1 MQIHFK
7 LRDNKMKNE
16 LKQTIIRAKGD
27 ELKYEFYDYFLT
39 VLPINKN
46 KVKIEGSHCNIF
58 YALEYFRIG
67 TLSKIKEYSISVGN
81 RNELEE
87 NEEIKQLKFIKIYY
101 QNITKQ
107 DFSEI
112 IKNLRN
118 FYLQCG
124 VYIDCLVINS
134 IIDLYYDK
142 SGKFKE
148 HLISKV

>member
-1 MQIHFK
+1 
-7 LRDNKMKNE
+7 MKNE

-27 ELKYEFYDYFLT
+27 ELKYEFYDYFVT
-39 VLPINKN
+39 IFPISIK
-46 KVKIEGSHCNIF
+46 KLKIEGSHCNIF
-58 YALEYFRIG
+58 YAREYFWIG
-67 TLSKIKEYSISVGN
+67 ALSKIKEYSIIVGDT
-81 RNELEE
+81 NELEE
-87 NEEIKQLKFIKIYY
+87 NEEIKQLKFHKIYY
-101 QNITKQ
+101 QNISKQ

-112 IKNLRN
+112 IENLRN

-142 SGKFKE
+142 SGKSKE